1 MTTHPRPSLPRIR
14 AALDSPQASPERDSR
29 LRSSGPAEGSRQHD
43 CAPIHVPPPRS
54 GQPSRE
60 VHSKE
65 SPPDRA
71 QTWRDPSRAQ
81 RRKERAVW
89 CPGYQRRRP
98 TYGSFPR
105 LAAGGRSLC
114 LRRHVMNCA
123 WSFPGSNRC
132 FRLAKQCRGH
142 RRAATND
149 GSRLPRPHGHS
160 GRGDRGR
167 ASCGGRSRPSG
178 ASTGHG
184 AELELPHAPSGLTR
198 TRES

>member
-98 TYGSFPR
+98 TDLRIIPAAGRGRPLALLTEARHELRMELSGIEPVLPPCKAVPRAPTCGDQRR
-105 LAAGGRSLC
+105 LAASEA
-114 LRRHVMNCA
+114 A
-123 WSFPGSNRC
+123 WP
-132 FRLAKQCRGH
+132 L
-142 RRAATND
+142 
-149 GSRLPRPHGHS
+149 GSR
-160 GRGDRGR
+160 
-167 ASCGGRSRPSG
+167 RSRPGFMRWSISAVWGING
-178 ASTGHG
+178 A
-184 AELELPHAPSGLTR
+184 R
-198 TRES
+198 R